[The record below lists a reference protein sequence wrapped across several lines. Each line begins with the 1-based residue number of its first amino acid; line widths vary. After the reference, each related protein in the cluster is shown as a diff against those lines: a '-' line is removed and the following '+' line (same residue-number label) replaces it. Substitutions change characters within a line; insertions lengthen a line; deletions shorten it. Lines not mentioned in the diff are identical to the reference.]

1 MIGYPSAGCSS
12 TTLAATRLIFKGGM
26 MMHPARVRKVDI
38 FRELLD
44 EELEIVAG
52 FCREEYL
59 PQRMPIIQAGV
70 YEVIESSSLGRIW
83 G

>member
-1 MIGYPSAGCSS
+1 MIQTA
-12 TTLAATRLIFKGGM
+12 RL
-26 MMHPARVRKVDI
+26 RNVEI

-44 EELEIVAG
+44 EELEIVTG

-70 YEVIESSSLGRIW
+70 
-83 G
+83 